1 MGMDG
6 EEQADWRDAAMAR
19 DTKVQG
25 KVGGY
30 IFIEST
36 ESDQPY
42 VQVPIRIIKDQRL
55 SSGAR
60 MLYGILK
67 WCGWRQQWRN
77 EPGYQGQRLLA
88 DEFAVPVRSVK
99 RYFEELRECGYLE
112 TERVGLGQPDNLI
125 IKPPE

>member
-1 MGMDG
+1 M
-6 EEQADWRDAAMAR
+6 ER
-19 DTKVQG
+19 DTEVQV

-30 IFIEST
+30 IFIDST

-42 VQVPIRIIKDQRL
+42 VQVPVRIIKDQRL

-77 EPGYQGQRLLA
+77 EPGYQGQQALA
-88 DEFAVPVRSVK
+88 DEFAMSVRTV
-99 RYFEELRECGYLE
+99 RRHLEELREFGYLE
-112 TERVGLGQPDNLI
+112 TERVGLGQPDNLV
-125 IKPPE
+125 IKPPQ